1 MEDMT
6 KTLPYFGGKMRMAPR
21 IIELLGDSHRHYVEP
36 FAGSAAVLMRKSSV
50 FMESI
55 NDIDHAVYAFWKVLR
70 ERPAELIELLRLTPY
85 SKAEYRASV
94 LDSADVG
101 ELELARR
108 FVVRSC
114 QSFSGALTGG
124 YGPASPRKGI
134 SRASA
139 WARIVDSRLVAM
151 AERMRSVEVECM
163 DAISHLERWDD
174 PRTAAYV
181 DPPYLA
187 DTRRGT
193 GTYRHEASDEDFHR
207 RLLETL
213 NQFSGHVVLS
223 GYDSDLYRE
232 LLGSGWELHRVDV
245 SAPSGIRRGRSERR
259 TECLWVKPARS

>member
-1 MEDMT
+1 MT
-6 KTLPYFGGKMRMAPR
+6 KTLPYFGRKMRMAPR
-21 IIELLGDSHRHYVEP
+21 IVELLGDSHRHYVEP
-36 FAGSAAVLMRKSSV
+36 FAGSAAVLMRKPPAH
-50 FMESI
+50 MESI
-55 NDIDHAVYAFWKVLR
+55 NDIDRAVYTFWKVLR
-70 ERPAELIELLRLTPY
+70 ERPAELVELLQLTPY
-85 SKAEYRASV
+85 SKAEYHASA

-114 QSFSGALTGG
+114 QSFSGVLTGG
-124 YGPASPRKGI
+124 YGPASPNKGV
-134 SRASA
+134 SRTTV
-139 WARIVDSRLVAM
+139 WVRIVDSRLVAM
-151 AERMRSVEVECM
+151 AERMRNVEVECM

-187 DTRRGT
+187 GTRRGT

-213 NQFSGHVVLS
+213 NQFSGRVVLS

-232 LLGSGWELHRVDV
+232 LLGSGWELHRVEV
-245 SAPSGIRRGRSERR
+245 NAPSSIRNGHIGRR
-259 TECLWVKPARS
+259 TECLWVKPASI

>member
-1 MEDMT
+1 
-6 KTLPYFGGKMRMAPR
+6 MAPR
-21 IIELLGDSHRHYVEP
+21 IIELLGDSHKHYVEP
-36 FAGSAAVLMRKSSV
+36 FVGSAAVLMRKPPV
-50 FMESI
+50 HMESI
-55 NDIDHAVYAFWKVLR
+55 NDVDRAVYTFWKVLR
-70 ERPAELIELLRLTPY
+70 ERPNELVERLRLTPY
-85 SKAEYRASV
+85 SKVEYRACT
-94 LDSADVG
+94 LDTADIDD
-101 ELELARR
+101 LELARR

-151 AERMRSVEVECM
+151 AERLRSVEVECM
-163 DAISHLERWDD
+163 DAIPYLERWDD

-187 DTRRGT
+187 ETRRSN
-193 GTYRHEASDEDFHR
+193 GTYRYEANDEDYHR

-213 NQFSGHVVLS
+213 NRFSGRIVLS
-223 GYDSDLYRE
+223 GYESSLYRE
-232 LLGSGWELHRVDV
+232 LLGSGWELHRVGV
-245 SAPSGIRRGRSERR
+245 TAPSGIRRGRSERR

>member
-1 MEDMT
+1 MT

-36 FAGSAAVLMRKSSV
+36 FAGSAAVLMRKPPV
-50 FMESI
+50 HMESI
-55 NDIDHAVYAFWKVLR
+55 NDLDRAVFTFWKVLR
-70 ERPAELIELLRLTPY
+70 ERPDELVERLRLTPY
-85 SKAEYRASV
+85 SKAEYYASV
-94 LDSADVG
+94 LDTADIDD
-101 ELELARR
+101 LELARR

-124 YGPASPRKGI
+124 YGPVSPRKGV
-134 SRASA
+134 SRVAV
-139 WARIVDSRLVAM
+139 WARIVDSRIVAM
-151 AERMRSVEVECM
+151 AERIRNVELECM
-163 DAISHLERWDD
+163 DAIPYLERWDD

-187 DTRRGT
+187 ETRRSN
-193 GTYRHEASDEDFHR
+193 GTYRHEANDEDYHR

-213 NQFSGHVVLS
+213 NRFSGRIVLS
-223 GYDSDLYRE
+223 GYDSDLYHE

-245 SAPSGIRRGRSERR
+245 DVPSGTRRGRSGRR